1 MSRAG
6 GLAAPVRRPGEGSLS
21 ANYTVCVKPF
31 ILRPLTFLAL
41 AVLCPAQDTSPPAQ
55 SGGNFADP
63 SQDAFK
69 YGSPPALPA
78 GLTEEDMWPAATAEG
93 WQMPVL
99 VKWQRTFEDALLA
112 ARERNAPVMVAVN
125 MDGEIASE
133 HFAGVR
139 YRDPETAELLN
150 RYVCVI
156 ASVYR
161 HTPRDYDET
170 GARVICPRFGTV
182 TCGEHIENERELYD
196 KYFDGKRISP
206 RHIML
211 DLEGKEQ
218 YDVYFSWDTQTV
230 FTAYREGVKD
240 WPLPNLRTDRTLA
253 ELTQS
258 ADIENR
264 ERVERLYVEGTRET
278 KRKLLESVLIA
289 PKVDQIEL
297 LRMAVFGLDL
307 ELAKLGRQALAQCR
321 TDGAVEL
328 MAEVLKSPLA
338 PEERQM
344 LVEAARRLSVRSHQ
358 ARTLVTLH
366 EGLSTGSAL
375 VDAEALVRA
384 RETDSRTQYDTRAR
398 RARSVDAVDV
408 NTRAVEARPTDP
420 AALLALAE
428 SYLQRGE
435 APGVDPRM
443 ARLFYE
449 DARRTAREAAEAGAS
464 GGRLEAVLAIAAA
477 ELGDVGGAR
486 MHAFSAVE
494 AGVLATEGAEAS
506 VALTERGRVR
516 LLLAFA
522 EARQAAIRSR
532 YRARAEWPGTWLSD
546 VHAAYSAVAGH
557 SLVGP
562 NVLTDYYDFLRWIGA
577 VERANAVLDD
587 ALARFPGDAVLH
599 DRLRAR
605 LLWEVGPDG
614 LERAYTARVEQD
626 GLHWYAGYASLVAAE
641 YRRRRGEFEAALG
654 SYERAIAHYTR
665 QAELPDQADDSAH
678 YIAMA
683 LAGRA
688 RILLDQRNLAGATAA
703 LLAAFERRP
712 ASAAAFDGLGL
723 TAVETAKMITA
734 RAIDAGETVLVESLQ
749 AALKK
754 LDPAL
759 LVPTPSDIP
768 RGQQRR

>member
-1 MSRAG
+1 VAQAPPGLDAG
-6 GLAAPVRRPGEGSLS
+6 PDLSDLRRVKPAILTPLSLS
-21 ANYTVCVKPF
+21 LLVG
-31 ILRPLTFLAL
+31 
-41 AVLCPAQDTSPPAQ
+41 LCAAQDPAPPAQ
-55 SGGNFADP
+55 PGGNFADP

-78 GLTEEDMWPAATAEG
+78 GLTEEAMWPAASAEG

-139 YRDPETAELLN
+139 YRDPETTALLN

-170 GARVICPRFGTV
+170 GARVVCPRFGTV
-182 TCGEHIENERELYD
+182 TCGEHIEKERELYE

-211 DLEGKEQ
+211 DLDGKEQ

-264 ERVERLYVEGTRET
+264 ERVERLYVEGTRDT
-278 KRKLLESVLIA
+278 KRKLLEAVLDA
-289 PKVDQIEL
+289 PKVDQLEL

-307 ELAKLGRQALAQCR
+307 ELAKLGRRALAQCR

-328 MAEVLKSPLA
+328 MAEVLKGPLA
-338 PEERQM
+338 AEEREM
-344 LVEAARRLSVRSHQ
+344 LVEAARRLSAGSHQ

-375 VDAEALVRA
+375 VDTGALVRA
-384 RETDSRTQYDTRAR
+384 READSRTQYDARAR
-398 RARSVDAVDV
+398 RARSVDAVDAS
-408 NTRAVEARPTDP
+408 TRAVEARPADP
-420 AALLALAE
+420 AALLTLAE
-428 SYLQRGE
+428 SYLQRGA
-435 APGVDPRM
+435 APGIDPKM
-443 ARLFYE
+443 ARLLYE
-449 DARRTAREAAEAGAS
+449 DARRTAQEAAAAGAS

-477 ELGDVGGAR
+477 ELGDIGAAR

-494 AGVLATEGAEAS
+494 AGVLATEGPEAGT
-506 VALTERGRVR
+506 ALTERGRVR

-522 EARQAAIRSR
+522 EARQAAIRAR

-546 VHAAYSAVAGH
+546 VHAAYAAAAGH
-557 SLVGP
+557 ELVGAG
-562 NVLTDYYDFLRWIGA
+562 VLTDYYDFLRWIGA

-587 ALARFPGDAVLH
+587 ALARFPDDAVLH

-614 LERAYTARVEQD
+614 LERVYAARVTQD

-641 YRRRRGEFEAALG
+641 YRRRRGEFDSALL
-654 SYERAIAHYTR
+654 SYERAVEHYSR
-665 QAELPDQADDSAH
+665 QAALPEQGDDAAH

-683 LAGRA
+683 LASRA
-688 RILLDQRNLAGATAA
+688 RVLLEQRDLEGATAA
-703 LLAAFERRP
+703 LIASLERRP
-712 ASAAAFDGLGL
+712 ASAASFDGLGL
-723 TAVETAKMITA
+723 TAVETGKMIAA
-734 RAIDAGETVLVESLQ
+734 RAGEAGNTTLVESIQ
-749 AALKK
+749 AALAK
-754 LDPAL
+754 LAPEL
-759 LVPTPSDIP
+759 LVPPPSDVP
-768 RGQQRR
+768 RGQRRR